1 MEPIK
6 ITNAL
11 VRDLKKL
18 RFAEPVTHVYNPLE
32 YASKPH
38 RDYLQRYGS
47 HRPDYVLL
55 GMNPGPFG
63 MVQTGVPF
71 GEITSVRDWLGIDA
85 PVVRPRQQH
94 PKRLIEGFD
103 CARREVSG
111 ARLWGWAQERF
122 HTPKAFFKHF
132 AVLNYCPL
140 AFLEESG
147 KNRTPD
153 KLPLEERTPL
163 MESCDRA
170 LVRFIEYYEPAM
182 VIGIGAYAEKRAK
195 EALQDIPV
203 AIGRILHPSPA
214 SPIANRGWSEAA
226 EKQLRALGVP
236 LP

>member
-18 RFAEPVTHVYNPLE
+18 RFAEPVTHVYTPLE

-71 GEITSVRDWLGIDA
+71 GEISSVRDWLGIDA

-103 CARREVSG
+103 CTPARGQRRAAVGLG
-111 ARLWGWAQERF
+111 AGA
-122 HTPKAFFKHF
+122 
-132 AVLNYCPL
+132 
-140 AFLEESG
+140 
-147 KNRTPD
+147 
-153 KLPLEERTPL
+153 LPHPQGLL
-163 MESCDRA
+163 QA
-170 LVRFIEYYEPAM
+170 LR
-182 VIGIGAYAEKRAK
+182 GA
-195 EALQDIPV
+195 
-203 AIGRILHPSPA
+203 
-214 SPIANRGWSEAA
+214 
-226 EKQLRALGVP
+226 
-236 LP
+236 